1 MEKSEREEST
11 TAIRHTPEEREER
24 LGSYR
29 SSGLTQK
36 QWCEKSGV
44 KLSTLTYWLKRE
56 REQAKGYSLVPVQM
70 PSCEEAR
77 VRINGVELTLE
88 GKAGI
93 SLLAA
98 LVRELG
104 S

>member
-1 MEKSEREEST
+1 MENSENQESKAT
-11 TAIRHTPEEREER
+11 IRHTPEVREKL

-29 SSGLTQK
+29 GSGLTQK
-36 QWCEKSGV
+36 KWCEQSGV
-44 KLSTLTYWLKRE
+44 KLSTLAYWLKRE
-56 REQAKGYSLVPVQM
+56 REQADGYSLVAVQS
-70 PSCEEAR
+70 SCEEAR
-77 VRINGVELTLE
+77 VRINGVELAFE
-88 GKAGI
+88 GETGV